1 MIVKI
6 IYVMHKDTYIQA
18 LIKEQAFFEIHQ
30 EEVLGSSM
38 EVFKN
43 RPRSLVDFLELSA
56 NHGEQPYLIYQ
67 GQTIS
72 FAEHLALV
80 KKVAYILQHEY
91 GVEPGDRVAIYAANC
106 PHWIIFF
113 WATVSIGGI
122 ACGLNGWWKGS
133 EALKAIEDANPK
145 LIAAD
150 QKRFDRIDQQV
161 NHPAL
166 IFESLDLTKDSSA
179 IESFVRLP
187 EDECACLLY
196 TSGTTGTPK
205 GVMTSHRSMIAN
217 STLQMLQ
224 GAAVSQ
230 DSGSKGIDWA
240 RHKPTSLLTSPLFH
254 VSGLSAGA
262 VTSLFAGSTTL
273 VYDGRFSAE
282 KILDLILKFNAT
294 SWGGAVPTAL
304 KRVLDAAEASNISMD
319 SILVVGGGG
328 APMPP
333 ALIDRTKVTFP
344 NSKYSFGYGYGLT
357 ESGAITII
365 NWGDSLA
372 DNPSSPGQ
380 AMPTIHIEIRDEE
393 GQVIKEDRKEGE
405 IFVRS
410 PSVMLGYFNNL
421 EATNESLLADRWLKT
436 GDFGY
441 QEGHLF
447 FISSRRTDLIL
458 RGAENVYPQEIE
470 IILDLHPMVE
480 ESAVIGLPH
489 DDLGQE
495 VAAVVRG
502 TNPSLSEQD
511 LSNWVATQLAD
522 FKVPSKWI
530 FSDHPLPRNASG
542 KLMKHVLIDAS
553 KNTMVDENE

>member
-80 KKVAYILQHEY
+80 KKVAHILHHEY

-113 WATVSIGGI
+113 WATISIGGI
-122 ACGLNGWWKGS
+122 ACGLNGWWKGT

-150 QKRFDRIDQQV
+150 QKRFDRINQQA

-166 IFESLDLTKDSSA
+166 IFENLDLTQDSPA
-179 IESFVRLP
+179 IESFIRLP

-196 TSGTTGTPK
+196 TSGTTGAPK

-273 VYDGRFSAE
+273 VYDGRFSAQ
-282 KILDLILKFNAT
+282 KILDLISKFNAT

-304 KRVLDAAEASNISMD
+304 KRVLDAAEASNITLD

-333 ALIDRTKVTFP
+333 ALIERTKITFP

-365 NWGDSLA
+365 NWGDSLQK
-372 DNPSSPGQ
+372 NPSSPGQ

-393 GQVIKEDRKEGE
+393 GQVIKEDHQEGE

-421 EATNESLLADRWLKT
+421 EATNESLLEDRWLKT